1 MRFAGT
7 TVIITGAAGELDSV
21 IAAALAAEGG
31 VVRSMRSHPA
41 RSRPLGIGDRTPR
54 RGPS

>member
-1 MRFAGT
+1 MRFAG

-21 IAAALAAEGG
+21 IAAALAVEGG

-41 RSRPLGIGDRTPR
+41 RSRPLGIGDRTAR

>member
-21 IAAALAAEGG
+21 IAALAAEGG